1 MDQASS
7 GDLSCNEGDLLVRE
21 SASFGTILG
30 IELTIWRWKEV
41 NAEAAAAWIRRAELQ
56 VQQVQEE
63 RDVLKSQSAAL
74 RSTAVHASKLS
85 TRNHDLYDQSERM
98 MQESKELAV
107 EAEHMRNSARQLL
120 TLLSEVNDQVML
132 LPKTQRGRLEE
143 QKDRIKRELLSIQ
156 SAIEPIAT
164 GGKLID
170 SAITQMLMPNY
181 GQDQKLSFDAGI
193 GDL

>member
-21 SASFGTILG
+21 SASFGTIIG
-30 IELTIWRWKEV
+30 IELTIWRWKEI
-41 NAEAAAAWIRRAELQ
+41 NAEASAAWIRRADLQ
-56 VQQVQEE
+56 VLQ
-63 RDVLKSQSAAL
+63 LNAQSDAL

-120 TLLSEVNDQVML
+120 TLLFEVNDQVML

-170 SAITQMLMPNY
+170 SAITQMLMPDY
-181 GQDQKLSFDAGI
+181 GQDQKLSLDAGI